1 MTLDEIITL
10 ARAYARARETL
21 ETITEEIEGE
31 RRQAVRRRLRAL
43 KARVAETS
51 AAKDALRT
59 AIAEEPELFAKPR
72 TRAIE
77 GVKVGYRKMPG
88 RIVIADE
95 DRSIRRV
102 RDKLPD
108 REAELVRVKESLDR
122 NRARQAR
129 RPHPRIARRGR
140 RQGRRRDRDRHRAK
154 RSRQAGG
161 RPARR
166 RRSGG
171 GGMNAGAC

>member
-122 NRARQAR
+122 TALGKLDARTLASLGVTVAKVDDEIVIATAR
-129 RPHPRIARRGR
+129 SDLDKLVDALLA
-140 RQGRRRDRDRHRAK
+140 DDDLAE
-154 RSRQAGG
+154 A
-161 RPARR
+161 A
-166 RRSGG
+166 
-171 GGMNAGAC
+171 

>member
-31 RRQAVRRRLRAL
+31 RRQAVRRRLRVL

-88 RIVIADE
+88 RIVIVDE

-102 RDKLPD
+102 RDKLPE

-122 NRARQAR
+122 TALGKLDARTLASLGVVVAKVDDEIVIATAR
-129 RPHPRIARRGR
+129 SDLDKLVDALLA
-140 RQGRRRDRDRHRAK
+140 DDDLA
-154 RSRQAGG
+154 A
-161 RPARR
+161 A
-166 RRSGG
+166 
-171 GGMNAGAC
+171 A